1 MDKIMPNVKHFNNDP
16 CVQAG
21 YWGMVTR
28 EEARQAG
35 DVTSGQGN
43 NTGGCVSAF
52 IMNLCARLLTSM
64 RSVIIFRL
72 LNK

>member
-1 MDKIMPNVKHFNNDP
+1 MDKIMPNINHFNNDL

-28 EEARQAG
+28 EEMRGEEARLPEARQAG

-43 NTGGCVSAF
+43 NTGGFVSAF
-52 IMNLCARLLTSM
+52 IMYVCA
-64 RSVIIFRL
+64 
-72 LNK
+72 